1 MRHILTGMINHTPL
15 VQVTIV
21 EKVMKDEMQTQ
32 IQVLQCHVGT
42 ILALMG
48 TIVEVQFEVDDVATS
63 YQWSEQQ
70 HMEHVV
76 HLHLVR

>member
-1 MRHILTGMINHTPL
+1 MINHTPL
-15 VQVTIV
+15 VQETIV

-42 ILALMG
+42 ILVLMG
-48 TIVEVQFEVDDVATS
+48 TIVEVQFEVEDVVTS
-63 YQWSEQQ
+63 CQWSEQQ

-76 HLHLVR
+76 RLHLAR